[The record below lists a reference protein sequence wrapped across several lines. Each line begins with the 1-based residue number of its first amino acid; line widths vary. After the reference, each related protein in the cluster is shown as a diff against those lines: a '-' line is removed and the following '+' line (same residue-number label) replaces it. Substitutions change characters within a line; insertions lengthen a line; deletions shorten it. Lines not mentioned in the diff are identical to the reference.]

1 MAARTPS
8 VFKIN
13 DLTKGYLPDADLED
27 FALLSVDRTEET
39 NEGRI
44 HIGLPDMAEEH
55 HAREAGSNAKDQDH
69 P

>member
-1 MAARTPS
+1 
-8 VFKIN
+8 
-13 DLTKGYLPDADLED
+13 LTKGYLPDADLED
-27 FALLSVDRTEET
+27 FALLSIDRTEET